1 MNKDPEDAVRIS
13 HTLNYSDC
21 ECSQSSKFKFMPYTS
36 SDEREVLESGA
47 TVHSGTWNVQQIDLE
62 DAQRNEEDAQHS
74 ENFSEANK
82 SYTEDGNFEAT
93 WRATQLLLAL
103 PFFLVGA
110 GLLSLFVAFFL
121 QAGSPSTSTPFAPML
136 PLSNVHHA
144 CLPKQPELN
153 GSAGYM
159 HKYLPKVSEVTSLAR
174 VRDFTIKLRVCP
186 ASASKTK
193 NVGVTSLAIVYDFRL
208 NVCENVITAGATH
221 SLPAL
226 QPAFSLRPLE
236 IRPHYPPQYIAL
248 TALALVVSPYEPI
261 TWTPRAA
268 RRRARISWGDHPS
281 CPTTDGHADICAVLD
296 VNMKATIL
304 LPVIPSGSNVTSITG
319 FDAYVGS
326 PWDISFHEL
335 LGETVS
341 AVTTLAKK
349 CIAASAETVLYT
361 NDEAHSNPSSSNV
374 TNDTRFDNDTIEKI
388 GEPLPQ
394 SLWEIDFYELP
405 ALLSTFSAVATLVK
419 NWIVLGL
426 LITFCGNFWLKFGA
440 EGQDQHKTQRDEDD
454 SCQPSLEFDFSE
466 TLSSNYEVEESTI
479 FASSDHDSSENQ
491 HITGGKRCNYKHI
504 ESTVIQGMEAICSG
518 EEEPSSIDQ
527 EESSSSS
534 DMPVPPTD
542 SDCAQMSGTFLT
554 SSSSHNKQNPSLSEK
569 NRELFLGESADTSQQ
584 SCSEIPS
591 NEPFQDELSETTG
604 MENTPKRLG
613 NEVPSDQSSNGKL
626 PGTVDAKSSPL
637 KCNEIP
643 SSQGER
649 PNTEDKKKSSPLQC
663 NESPSSQGERPNTE
677 DKKKRSSL
685 HYSND
690 TRRDQPYP
698 NGEFPDTTD
707 EQNVLNQSGDSP
719 KNLTCQKEF
728 TLTPVMGNHAA
739 NSQNTINSPGGS
751 AASNGPREINFE
763 EPILETEKYPGPVE
777 DQQKLRLGES
787 TNLKEHQNP
796 KDTVTEHGLK
806 DTEQQMVEQQM
817 VENSRTQKSGESAV
831 QQDAGDDQQT
841 PPKVH
846 TELQGEVEGIYQHEL
861 RSDIRVDTGQHSP
874 RKELRQEM
882 SGEGPRKGSR
892 GNRGGGGDP
901 RQRMPEG
908 DHNRL
913 HMATDQNIPKSLKY
927 EQGEEQG
934 GDKRQ
939 HTPEDTGQHLPR
951 EGAMMQNPQG
961 GNKRQRPEGQGGQQ
975 TLEDTGQ
982 QKSEHTEQML
992 RERTRQQK
1000 HEQRRGKDIGQ
1011 RGSDEHTE
1019 QEGQRKDTP
1028 QQTLVDHAKQ
1038 QKQREPVGQQ
1048 MEEHNKQ
1055 LKIRE
1060 DTKHSM
1066 PRKWTGRVLP
1076 GKRSRPKGQGKQTLA
1091 KNTEQP
1097 IPEKYTW
1104 QQRPREYV
1112 KQPRPSEQQKQ
1123 DEDRGGEQSLKDA
1136 GQCTAENTLKQRP
1149 EKHGGQQ
1156 RPRVSQ
1162 KTSGGHTARLAEERY
1177 ATQEGTSEHQVPET
1191 KTVKPRP
1198 RQHAE
1203 LPEPPVDTGQHGP
1216 GEETRKLGP
1225 HNTEELVA
1233 KSSRKQKGPEDSGQH
1248 NPGEDRGQQR
1258 PIVDT
1263 GQPRPSEQQRQDEDR
1278 GGEQS
1283 LKDAGQCTA
1292 DNTMKQRPEKH
1303 GGQQRPGVSDY
1314 ARRLM
1319 AGQDTQ
1325 HQAPEEPNILEKIH
1339 DTYSRAQSS
1348 EGTKHTAKQM
1358 ISGGHAARLA
1368 EEKHVR
1374 EQQLRKCSGLQG
1386 TSEQQVPGTQTMQ
1399 PRPKQNAELPKPPVD
1414 TGQHGAG
1421 EENRELYPKN
1431 IGELV
1436 EESSRQQ
1443 KGSEDSG
1450 QHDPEEDSGQQRS
1463 SVDTGQPRPSEQQ
1476 RWDED
1481 RGWEQ
1486 SLKDGTAENTMK
1498 QRPEK
1503 HGGQQ
1508 RPGASDHARQ
1518 SMAGQDTQHQAL
1530 EEPNGWQGPGKDS
1543 RQQRPKQE
1551 ETSGW
1556 QNMGKDSGE
1565 QGQGKDSG
1573 RPGIDSGQQRP
1584 DEASGWQGPGEDD
1597 GHQREDG
1604 GQQCPGEDTGGHTR
1618 QWKLGDAEKEGQ
1630 GVEHRGDTR
1639 SERVPM
1645 KQMSGGSGS
1654 KSDSE
1659 KQLQRE
1665 YNQHH
1670 IPGVHQRPEENDK
1683 QLMPVSGL
1691 EEDTSQTSLNLK
1703 EYGAE
1708 VSHYQQPEYYS
1719 PKIPEGDTKQ
1729 HTTAGG
1735 GHQLRREYTH
1745 HQTPGDHAW
1754 QQRREEDD
1762 KQQTPDVF
1770 VQSTGEKS
1778 LQVNMTEL
1786 AKGENSELQ
1795 KIRNRACTE
1804 QSEVTEHVTQ
1814 GRGTVRG
1821 GTEPEQGDAEQ
1832 LLKGGLVQ
1840 EKKEYS
1846 QKCEPGDLKKN
1857 GNRLLSPHVKQQY
1870 AVKPL
1875 TSQKTSSGSQG
1886 SEMKGYSHPSEATS
1900 LSPHLH
1906 VSKTE
1911 PGALHND
1918 GGRLKQPKIAD
1929 SPKQPCAAASQGLPV
1944 KTAAQPDALVLS
1956 APADNNATLPASTIA
1971 DVCVATED
1979 KHSVDLEVDFV
1990 SGIEPHPCLFTNKA
2004 AKDELVIASNLG
2016 LDACFVVPLLDGYGL
2031 HCEAP
2036 PPLSPSIPLL
2046 CEGEAAPR
2054 TPLVRPFKSLME
2066 PTSPELCDYLLP
2078 VPQPAYLPPPPST
2091 LDHSPPCLPSL
2102 YRRFVECKS
2111 VEEYEDDDQE
2121 GFYVTPQKESNP

>member
-1 MNKDPEDAVRIS
+1 MDEDPEDAMKIT
-13 HTLNYSDC
+13 HTLRYSSVESDY
-21 ECSQSSKFKFMPYTS
+21 ECSQSCDSEDESCGESEIEPMPH
-36 SDEREVLESGA
+36 EREVLESGA
-47 TVHSGTWNVQQIDLE
+47 TVHSGTYNVPQADLE

-93 WRATQLLLAL
+93 TPSRVTRLLCAL
-103 PFFLVGA
+103 LSFLVGA
-110 GLLSLFVAFFL
+110 GLFSLFVAIL
-121 QAGSPSTSTPFAPML
+121 LLAGSPSCSTPFTPIL
-136 PLSNVHHA
+136 PLSNVCHA
-144 CLPKQPELN
+144 HLPKDPELN

-159 HKYLPKVSEVTSLAR
+159 YKYLPKLSEVTSLAR

-208 NVCENVITAGATH
+208 NVCENVVTAGAAH
-221 SLPAL
+221 SLPALL

-248 TALALVVSPYEPI
+248 TALALVVLPYEPI

-268 RRRARISWGDHPS
+268 QRRARISWGDHPS
-281 CPTTDGHADICAVLD
+281 CPITDGRADICAVDD
-296 VNMKATIL
+296 VNTKATIL

-319 FDAYVGS
+319 FDTYVGS
-326 PWDISFHEL
+326 PWDMSFYKL
-335 LGETVS
+335 LGEIVS

-349 CIAASAETVLYT
+349 CIAASTETILNT
-361 NDEAHSNPSSSNV
+361 NNEAHSNPSSSNV
-374 TNDTRFDNDTIEKI
+374 TNDTGFDNDTIEKI
-388 GEPLPQ
+388 GEPLTQ

-419 NWIVLGL
+419 NWIVVGL

-440 EGQDQHKTQRDEDD
+440 EGQDQHKTQRDKDD
-454 SCQPSLEFDFSE
+454 SRQSSLEFEFSE
-466 TLSSNYEVEESTI
+466 TLSSNYEV
-479 FASSDHDSSENQ
+479 ASSDHDSSENQ
-491 HITGGKRCNYKHI
+491 HITGGNRCNYNHI

-518 EEEPSSIDQ
+518 EEEPNSIDHDNQ

-534 DMPVPPTD
+534 YMPEPPTD
-542 SDCAQMSGTFLT
+542 SDCTQTSGA
-554 SSSSHNKQNPSLSEK
+554 SSSSHNEQNPSFSEK
-569 NRELFLGESADTSQQ
+569 NCQPFLGESTDTSQQ

-591 NEPFQDELSETTG
+591 NEPFQELSGTTG

-613 NEVPSDQSSNGKL
+613 NEVPSDQISNGKL
-626 PGTVDAKSSPL
+626 PGTVDAKSSL
-637 KCNEIP
+637 LQCNDIP
-643 SSQGER
+643 SSQGEC
-649 PNTEDKKKSSPLQC
+649 PNTEDKKKSSSLQ
-663 NESPSSQGERPNTE
+663 
-677 DKKKRSSL
+677 
-685 HYSND
+685 YSND

-707 EQNVLNQSGDSP
+707 EHNVFNQSGDSP
-719 KNLTCQKEF
+719 SDLTFQKEY
-728 TLTPVMGNHAA
+728 TLTPVMGNHAE

-751 AASNGPREINFE
+751 AALNGPGKIHSE

-787 TNLKEHQNP
+787 TNLEAHQNP

-817 VENSRTQKSGESAV
+817 VEKARTQKSDEGAV

-846 TELQGEVEGIYQHEL
+846 TKLQGEVESIYQHEL
-861 RSDIRVDTGQHSP
+861 RSDTRVDTGQHNP
-874 RKELRQEM
+874 RKELRQERP
-882 SGEGPRKGSR
+882 GEGTRKGSR
-892 GNRGGGGDP
+892 GKRGGEGDP

-913 HMATDQNIPKSLKY
+913 RMATDQNIRKSLKY

-961 GNKRQRPEGQGGQQ
+961 GNNRQRPEGQGGQQ

-992 RERTRQQK
+992 RERTRRQK

-1019 QEGQRKDTP
+1019 QEVQRKDTL

-1066 PRKWTGRVLP
+1066 PRKWTGQALP

-1091 KNTEQP
+1091 KNTKQP

-1104 QQRPREYV
+1104 EQRPGDDV
-1112 KQPRPSEQQKQ
+1112 KQPRPSEQQ
-1123 DEDRGGEQSLKDA
+1123 
-1136 GQCTAENTLKQRP
+1136 RP
-1149 EKHGGQQ
+1149 
-1156 RPRVSQ
+1156 S
-1162 KTSGGHTARLAEERY
+1162 
-1177 ATQEGTSEHQVPET
+1177 
-1191 KTVKPRP
+1191 
-1198 RQHAE
+1198 
-1203 LPEPPVDTGQHGP
+1203 
-1216 GEETRKLGP
+1216 
-1225 HNTEELVA
+1225 
-1233 KSSRKQKGPEDSGQH
+1233 
-1248 NPGEDRGQQR
+1248 
-1258 PIVDT
+1258 VDT
-1263 GQPRPSEQQRQDEDR
+1263 GQPRPSEQQRPSVDTGQPRPSEQQRPSVDTGQPRPSEQQRPSVDTGQPRPSEQQRRDEDR
-1278 GGEQS
+1278 RGEQSLNDPRQCTELPKPPVDIGQCGAGEENRELSPQNTGELVEESSRKQKRSEDSGQHDPGEDFKQLRPGVDTGQPIPSEHQRRDEERWGEQS

-1292 DNTMKQRPEKH
+1292 DNTMKQRPEKD
-1303 GGQQRPGVSDY
+1303 GGQPDY
-1314 ARRLM
+1314 TRRLM

-1339 DTYSRAQSS
+1339 DTCSRAQSS
-1348 EGTKHTAKQM
+1348 EGTKHTAKQT

-1368 EEKHVR
+1368 EERHATQ
-1374 EQQLRKCSGLQG
+1374 QQLLKCSGLQG
-1386 TSEQQVPGTQTMQ
+1386 TSEHQVPGTQTMPR
-1399 PRPKQNAELPKPPVD
+1399 PRPKQNAAELPKPPVD
-1414 TGQHGAG
+1414 TGQH
-1421 EENRELYPKN
+1421 
-1431 IGELV
+1431 
-1436 EESSRQQ
+1436 
-1443 KGSEDSG
+1443 
-1450 QHDPEEDSGQQRS
+1450 
-1463 SVDTGQPRPSEQQ
+1463 
-1476 RWDED
+1476 
-1481 RGWEQ
+1481 
-1486 SLKDGTAENTMK
+1486 
-1498 QRPEK
+1498 
-1503 HGGQQ
+1503 
-1508 RPGASDHARQ
+1508 
-1518 SMAGQDTQHQAL
+1518 
-1530 EEPNGWQGPGKDS
+1530 
-1543 RQQRPKQE
+1543 PKQE

-1556 QNMGKDSGE
+1556 QSMGKDSGE

-1573 RPGIDSGQQRP
+1573 RPGIDSGQQHP
-1584 DEASGWQGPGEDD
+1584 DEANGWQSPGKND
-1597 GHQREDG
+1597 GHPREDG

-1618 QWKLGDAEKEGQ
+1618 QRKLGDAEKEGQ
-1630 GVEHRGDTR
+1630 RVEHRGDIR

-1654 KSDSE
+1654 KSDSG

-1665 YNQHH
+1665 YNQHD
-1670 IPGVHQRPEENDK
+1670 IPGVHQRPGENDK
-1683 QLMPVSGL
+1683 QLTPVSGL
-1691 EEDTSQTSLNLK
+1691 EEDTSQTSLKLK
-1703 EYGAE
+1703 EYGVE
-1708 VSHYQQPEYYS
+1708 VSQYQQPEYYS

-1786 AKGENSELQ
+1786 ANGENSELQ
-1795 KIRNRACTE
+1795 KIRNGAYAE
-1804 QSEVTEHVTQ
+1804 QSEHETQ

-1840 EKKEYS
+1840 QKKEYS
-1846 QKCEPGDLKKN
+1846 QNCEPGDLKKN
-1857 GNRLLSPHVKQQY
+1857 GNRLLSPHVKR
-1870 AVKPL
+1870 VKPL
-1875 TSQKTSSGSQG
+1875 TSQKTCSGSQG
-1886 SEMKGYSHPSEATS
+1886 SEMKGYSHPHEATS

-1918 GGRLKQPKIAD
+1918 GGRLKQPDRQNTIQLITNGIRFRVHDAAGCDHPGEKVQVMIAD
-1929 SPKQPCAAASQGLPV
+1929 SPKQPCAAAFQGLPV
-1944 KTAAQPDALVLS
+1944 KTATQPDALVLS

-1971 DVCVATED
+1971 DVCVSTED

-2004 AKDELVIASNLG
+2004 AKDELVVASNLG
-2016 LDACFVVPLLDGYGL
+2016 LDTCSVVPLFDGYGL

-2066 PTSPELCDYLLP
+2066 PTSPELCNYLLP
-2078 VPQPAYLPPPPST
+2078 VPQPAYLPPPPPT

>member
-1 MNKDPEDAVRIS
+1 MDEDPEDAVRIS
-13 HTLNYSDC
+13 HMLSYTFESDC
-21 ECSQSSKFKFMPYTS
+21 ECSQSSDSEDESCGESEIEFMPYTK
-36 SDEREVLESGA
+36 RFLESGA
-47 TVHSGTWNVQQIDLE
+47 TVHSGTYNVPQTDLE

-74 ENFSEANK
+74 ENFPEANK

-93 WRATQLLLAL
+93 TPWRATRLLRALLL
-103 PFFLVGA
+103 FLVGA
-110 GLLSLFVAFFL
+110 GFLSLFVAFFL

-136 PLSNVHHA
+136 PLSNVRHA
-144 CLPKQPELN
+144 CLPKHPELN

-159 HKYLPKVSEVTSLAR
+159 HKYLPKLSEVTSLAR

-248 TALALVVSPYEPI
+248 TALALVVSPYEPV

-281 CPTTDGHADICAVLD
+281 CPITDGRADICAVVD
-296 VNMKATIL
+296 VNTKATIL

-326 PWDISFHEL
+326 PWDMSFYEL

-349 CIAASAETVLYT
+349 CIAASAETVLYM

-388 GEPLPQ
+388 GEPLTQ

-440 EGQDQHKTQRDEDD
+440 EGQDQHKTQRDKDD
-454 SCQPSLEFDFSE
+454 ICQPSLEFDFSE
-466 TLSSNYEVEESTI
+466 TLSSNYEVEESII
-479 FASSDHDSSENQ
+479 FTSSDHDSSENQ

-518 EEEPSSIDQ
+518 EEEPSIDHDNQ
-527 EESSSSS
+527 EESSSSFY
-534 DMPVPPTD
+534 MPEPPTD
-542 SDCAQMSGTFLT
+542 SDGAQTSGAFLT
-554 SSSSHNKQNPSLSEK
+554 SSSSHSEQNPSFSEK
-569 NRELFLGESADTSQQ
+569 NCQLFLGESADTSQQ

-591 NEPFQDELSETTG
+591 NEPFQDELSGTTG
-604 MENTPKRLG
+604 MENTPKRHG

-626 PGTVDAKSSPL
+626 PGTVDAKSSSL
-637 KCNEIP
+637 QCNDIP
-643 SSQGER
+643 SSQGEH
-649 PNTEDKKKSSPLQC
+649 
-663 NESPSSQGERPNTE
+663 PNTE

-685 HYSND
+685 QYSND
-690 TRRDQPYP
+690 AQRDQPYP

-719 KNLTCQKEF
+719 KDLTCQKQF

-751 AASNGPREINFE
+751 ATSNGLGEIHFE

-817 VENSRTQKSGESAV
+817 VENSRTQKSVEGAV

-841 PPKVH
+841 PLKVH

-874 RKELRQEM
+874 RKELRQER

-892 GNRGGGGDP
+892 SNRGGGGDP

-913 HMATDQNIPKSLKY
+913 RMATDQNIRKSLKY
-927 EQGEEQG
+927 EQREEQG

-961 GNKRQRPEGQGGQQ
+961 DNKRQRPEGQGGQQ
-975 TLEDTGQ
+975 TLEDTGH
-982 QKSEHTEQML
+982 QKSERMEQRL

-1038 QKQREPVGQQ
+1038 QKQREP
-1048 MEEHNKQ
+1048 
-1055 LKIRE
+1055 
-1060 DTKHSM
+1060 
-1066 PRKWTGRVLP
+1066 PRKWTGRVFP
-1076 GKRSRPKGQGKQTLA
+1076 GKRSRPKRQGKQTLA

-1097 IPEKYTW
+1097 IPEEYTW
-1104 QQRPREYV
+1104 QQRPREDV

-1136 GQCTAENTLKQRP
+1136 RQCTAENTLKQRP

-1156 RPRVSQ
+1156 RPGVSQ

-1203 LPEPPVDTGQHGP
+1203 LPKPPVDIGQHGP
-1216 GEETRKLGP
+1216 GEETRKLSP

-1233 KSSRKQKGPEDSGQH
+1233 KSSRKQKGPEYSGQQY
-1248 NPGEDRGQQR
+1248 PGEDRGQQR
-1258 PIVDT
+1258 LIVDT

-1283 LKDAGQCTA
+1283 LKDARQYTA
-1292 DNTMKQRPEKH
+1292 ENTMKQRPEKH
-1303 GGQQRPGVSDY
+1303 GGQQRPGDSDY
-1314 ARRLM
+1314 ARRPR

-1325 HQAPEEPNILEKIH
+1325 HQAPEEPNIPEKIH

-1368 EEKHVR
+1368 EDKHVR

-1421 EENRELYPKN
+1421 EENRELIPQN

-1436 EESSRQQ
+1436 EESSRQR

-1508 RPGASDHARQ
+1508 RP
-1518 SMAGQDTQHQAL
+1518 
-1530 EEPNGWQGPGKDS
+1530 
-1543 RQQRPKQE
+1543 
-1551 ETSGW
+1551 
-1556 QNMGKDSGE
+1556 
-1565 QGQGKDSG
+1565 
-1573 RPGIDSGQQRP
+1573 
-1584 DEASGWQGPGEDD
+1584 
-1597 GHQREDG
+1597 
-1604 GQQCPGEDTGGHTR
+1604 
-1618 QWKLGDAEKEGQ
+1618 
-1630 GVEHRGDTR
+1630 
-1639 SERVPM
+1639 
-1645 KQMSGGSGS
+1645 QMSGGSGS

-1670 IPGVHQRPEENDK
+1670 IPEIHQRPEENDK

-1691 EEDTSQTSLNLK
+1691 EEDTSQTSLK
-1703 EYGAE
+1703 EYRAE
-1708 VSHYQQPEYYS
+1708 VSQYQQPEYYS

-1729 HTTAGG
+1729 HTVVGG

-1762 KQQTPDVF
+1762 KHQTPDVF

-1795 KIRNRACTE
+1795 KIRNRAYTE

-1832 LLKGGLVQ
+1832 MLKGGLVQ

-1846 QKCEPGDLKKN
+1846 QKCDPGDLKKN
-1857 GNRLLSPHVKQQY
+1857 GNRLLSPHVKRQY

-1918 GGRLKQPKIAD
+1918 GGRLKQPKKADRQNTIQSITNGIRFRVHDPAGCDHPGEKVQVMIAD

-1956 APADNNATLPASTIA
+1956 APAHNNATLPASTIA

-2004 AKDELVIASNLG
+2004 AKDELVVASNLG
-2016 LDACFVVPLLDGYGL
+2016 LDACSVVPLLDGYGL

-2046 CEGEAAPR
+2046 CEGETAPC

-2078 VPQPAYLPPPPST
+2078 VLLPAYLPPPPST